1 MRQYNICF
9 PKKVFAGENAL
20 SNIKNIVEKEG
31 KKVAIFCDKGVEQAG
46 IVKPIIEML
55 DSIKIEY
62 CILDELPSEPTC
74 DQAQK
79 IVDDFI
85 CTKADFIIAI
95 GGGSVMDIAKLS
107 SILGKGKVSVRQLL
121 ENSELAEKC
130 CKTMMIPTT
139 AGTGSEAT
147 PNSIVAIPEKELKV
161 GIVNEK
167 MIADY
172 VILDGEVIKNLPEKI
187 AASTGVDA
195 LAHAVECYTSLKA
208 NPFSDMFAME
218 AFRLIVKNIE
228 IACTNSNAIKEKQ
241 EMLLAAFYAGIA
253 ITASGTTA
261 VHALSYP
268 LGGKYH
274 IPHGVANAMML
285 VPVMKYNKDACETE
299 LAKLYDCINDE
310 DINLSNA
317 QKADRIVDKIEM
329 IVRNLNIDTNLQK
342 YGVGNKDL
350 DELVKSGLEVKRL
363 LNNNRKEIDEKV
375 ARKLYLSIM

>member
-1 MRQYNICF
+1 
-9 PKKVFAGENAL
+9 
-20 SNIKNIVEKEG
+20 
-31 KKVAIFCDKGVEQAG
+31 
-46 IVKPIIEML
+46 
-55 DSIKIEY
+55 
-62 CILDELPSEPTC
+62 
-74 DQAQK
+74 
-79 IVDDFI
+79 
-85 CTKADFIIAI
+85 
-95 GGGSVMDIAKLS
+95 
-107 SILGKGKVSVRQLL
+107 
-121 ENSELAEKC
+121 
-130 CKTMMIPTT
+130 
-139 AGTGSEAT
+139 
-147 PNSIVAIPEKELKV
+147 
-161 GIVNEK
+161 
-167 MIADY
+167 
-172 VILDGEVIKNLPEKI
+172 
-187 AASTGVDA
+187 
-195 LAHAVECYTSLKA
+195 
-208 NPFSDMFAME
+208 MFAME

-299 LAKLYDCINDE
+299 LAKLYDYINDE

-363 LNNNRKEIDEKV
+363 LNNNRKEIDEKA